1 MAEYKCSV
9 YLPRINVYL
18 RYVFICSYYFTY
30 PKLRVRKRVIQI
42 CFVPWLYFLKVYT
55 KSKEWELLARWSLSF
70 CNETQI
76 YDETDSKL
84 LHLVSYIL
92 KMWHVTKWCILC
104 NKIQSLILPSDEF
117 FLFLMVDGTRVKTCT
132 KRSKLHQSI

>member
-1 MAEYKCSV
+1 MAEYKFSV

-18 RYVFICSYYFTY
+18 RCVFICSYYFTY
-30 PKLRVRKRVIQI
+30 PELRVKKRVIQI
-42 CFVPWLYFLKVYT
+42 CFVPLLYFLKVYT
-55 KSKEWELLARWSLSF
+55 KSREWELLARWSLSF

-117 FLFLMVDGTRVKTCT
+117 VSCF
-132 KRSKLHQSI
+132 